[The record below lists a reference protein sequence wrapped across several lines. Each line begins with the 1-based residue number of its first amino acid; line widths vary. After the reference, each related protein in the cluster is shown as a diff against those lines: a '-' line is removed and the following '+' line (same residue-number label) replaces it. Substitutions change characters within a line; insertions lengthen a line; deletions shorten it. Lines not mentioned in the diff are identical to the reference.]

1 MLVLGLL
8 CSLALADAA
17 HAGPLGGSL
26 TDSSEGAAPP
36 LAQATLAPDGSYD
49 LLVQPPRGWQEAEI
63 TVSGD
68 GAHDVGAVG
77 LDERLRLAGVTE
89 SRGRLEVMV
98 QAVDEDDRGITWV
111 FTVDP
116 ELVPLASP
124 GPGGADE
131 ARRRGFFQVFGG
143 RQGSEG

>member
-1 MLVLGLL
+1 MFALGLL
-8 CSLALADAA
+8 CSLALADTAV
-17 HAGPLGGSL
+17 AGPLA
-26 TDSSEGAAPP
+26 DPAAGAAPP

-68 GAHDVGAVG
+68 MSHDVGAVG
-77 LDERLRLAGVTE
+77 LDEPFRLAGVTS
-89 SRGRLEVMV
+89 SRGTLDVVV
-98 QAVDEDDRGITWV
+98 QAVDEEDRGITWLFSV
-111 FTVDP
+111 EP

-124 GPGGADE
+124 RPGEGDE

-143 RQGSEG
+143 RSGSGG